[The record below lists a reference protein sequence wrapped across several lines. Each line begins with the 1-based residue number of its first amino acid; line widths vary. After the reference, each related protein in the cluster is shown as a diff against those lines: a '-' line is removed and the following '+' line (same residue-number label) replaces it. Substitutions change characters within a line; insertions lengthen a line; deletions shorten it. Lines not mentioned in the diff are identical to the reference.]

1 MLIMKVQNKLRANSE
16 KNKRFFFNIHD
27 FDLLMNLRR
36 SKNEEYMFIMQAEKR
51 LRAEI
56 KGFIPNFE
64 KRK

>member
-1 MLIMKVQNKLRANSE
+1 
-16 KNKRFFFNIHD
+16 
-27 FDLLMNLRR
+27 MNLRR